1 MLIEAPTAVPGLE
14 SKGEATKITKT
25 KLEDKI
31 DQLKV
36 IKNIELVNELRTI
49 SPGAA
54 LTTQDSSSA
63 ETGKVTVHTRSV
75 RQDTQTRK

>member
-14 SKGEATKITKT
+14 SKGEATKITKI

-31 DQLKV
+31 DPLKF
-36 IKNIELVNELRTI
+36 IKNIELVNELQTI

-54 LTTQDSSSA
+54 PTTQNSSSA
-63 ETGKVTVHTRSV
+63 ETGDSTHITARNGGYQN
-75 RQDTQTRK
+75 RG